1 MEKDVAEKT
10 IPSTLSCFEKIAITN
25 DTPEGWFYG
34 KVRHALD
41 VSFTDLSSS
50 MYESDLRWGW
60 LGLGPRLDV
69 CST

>member
-1 MEKDVAEKT
+1 MAEKT
-10 IPSTLSCFEKIAITN
+10 IPNTLGCFEKIAITN
-25 DTPEGWFYG
+25 DTPEGWFHGG
-34 KVRHALD
+34 KVRHVL

-50 MYESDLRWGW
+50 MYESNLCWGW